1 MSIILTS
8 ITSSTSENSISI
20 ITKPTKLNYKENDT
34 LDLTGL
40 AVKFYQKDKQPIDIN
55 SFTTEPAN
63 GASLTRNDNIITIKY
78 SKDGALYIAYLP
90 INIKYPTA
98 LEVAYLPKTS
108 YREGDTVDT
117 TGLKMMLMYN
127 DNSKEMI
134 DSGITSTPAHGAPI
148 GNNKFIEFS
157 GNINGYVLKTIKN
170 ITVTSSASGDLGLDA
185 TREYVR
191 KKLCTWAGGSWSE
204 IYEMIK
210 LSKDNII
217 NLKDYWKVGDE
228 KVVWVRRDNNTENAN
243 AEKYN
248 KTSKFNPEVQT
259 KLVIIE
265 ITKDFRRNF
274 FDDKNTYYGEV
285 IFTPK
290 TYYPLNVFDLP
301 LYRIVNKNFY
311 NIFTDT
317 DTHNNYGSGG
327 VFCAANISGSD
338 TGTSF
343 YFGSSMIDYLYRFDD
358 YKYTYGILDFYT
370 DIDTN
375 FYKTQHGSETPADH
389 KFSKMIDGL
398 FRSRILLKH
407 IFTDAR
413 KTYTGTEYDGIT
425 VGPAV
430 QYTDYKI
437 FKNCTLKIKKTSEPY
452 KPSKS
457 QIRYDLY
464 SILYEAEVSGSDA
477 LSYYRTASN
486 RIIEAYNKDKAK
498 EWPNDPKDRT
508 LGILLADLPSENFDG
523 INYGQYKTFTNI
535 DFHAYSITGDN
546 YITKSKLVFN
556 GEAPKVRFK
565 YINRDGEVATINP
578 FVNEQISGVKLA
590 ANPVF
595 VI

>member
-63 GASLTRNDNIITIKY
+63 GANLTRNDNIITVKY

-90 INIKYPTA
+90 INVKYPTA

-148 GNNKFIEFS
+148 GNAKFIEFS
-157 GNINGYVLKTIKN
+157 ANINGYILKTIKN

-228 KVVWVRRDNNTENAN
+228 KVVWRRKDTNIEGAN

-248 KTSKFNPEVQT
+248 KISKFNPEVQM
-259 KLVIIE
+259 KFVIIE
-265 ITKDFRRNF
+265 ITKDFRKDF
-274 FDDKNTYYGEV
+274 IEDKNAYFGEIV
-285 IFTPK
+285 FTPK
-290 TYYPLNVFDLP
+290 TYYP
-301 LYRIVNKNFY
+301 I
-311 NIFTDT
+311 NIFDFPVYRMVSANYY
-317 DTHNNYGSGG
+317 DIFKNNDNAYNYGDGG
-327 VFCAANISGSD
+327 VFCVPYINSNNS
-338 TGTSF
+338 SF
-343 YFGSSMIDYLYRFDD
+343 SFSFNGYNMAEFLYKFDE
-358 YKYTYGILDFYT
+358 YQNMYNKLDFYT

-375 FYKTQHGSETPADH
+375 FYKISSEDSPGVH
-389 KFSKMIDGL
+389 KTSKMIDGL
-398 FRSRILLKH
+398 LRSRILLKH
-407 IFTDAR
+407 ICTDAR
-413 KTYTGTEYDGIT
+413 KTYTDATYKGLIN
-425 VGPAV
+425 GPAT
-430 QYTDYKI
+430 QYTGYQI
-437 FKNCTLKIKKTSEPY
+437 FKNCTLKVTKSSETS
-452 KPSKS
+452 KPTKARL
-457 QIRYDLY
+457 RYSL
-464 SILYEAEVSGSDA
+464 SSLLYESEVSGSEA
-477 LSYYRTASN
+477 LSYYKVASN
-486 RIIEAYNKDKAK
+486 RLIEAYKADGTK
-498 EWPNDPKDRT
+498 GWPDEPRNRT

-523 INYGQYKTFTNI
+523 INYNQDKIFSNI
-535 DFHAYSITGDN
+535 DFHAHPSISGLPS
-546 YITKSKLVFN
+546 KSKLVFN
-556 GEAPKVRFK
+556 GEAPKLCLK
-565 YINRDGEVATINP
+565 YLNRNGEVATLNP
-578 FVNEQISGVKLA
+578 FINEQIYGVKLA